1 MARAL
6 RRALIVVLITVGVIA
21 LFLAIAQDQVTL
33 KVRSAVSAADPRST
47 AYLAALV
54 TSPVSRGDTFDVL
67 RNGDD
72 IFPAMLS
79 AIHEARQRISF
90 ETYIFEDG
98 VVADQ
103 FIAALIEARHR
114 NVAVTLV
121 VDFFGGSAMS
131 DRHVDELRAA
141 GCVVAS
147 YNSAKW
153 YQLEDLNY
161 RTHRKIL
168 ELINYRTHR
177 KILVVDGETGFVGGV
192 GIADHWMG
200 NADGPSHWRD
210 TQVRIRGP
218 VVRLLEAAFYENLIE
233 AGDVSTP
240 ILNEPHGA
248 VPSPV
253 ARGPEEALILRSA
266 ASGGSSDL
274 KRLYLLLIAMAQ
286 QSVDI
291 TTPYFIVDESTLWSL
306 QDAIGRGVRVRI
318 LTEGDV
324 TDSRPVKYASR
335 RYYEHLLSLGV
346 ELYEYQPTMMHTKA
360 LVVDGAWSMF
370 GSANLDNRS
379 LELNDELNVAVRSTD
394 LGKRFTAMF
403 DEDIGRAT
411 RLDLQQWSAR
421 SINEK
426 ARERFWGYWGEVF

>member
-1 MARAL
+1 MPRAL
-6 RRALIVVLITVGVIA
+6 RRGLIGFLIAAGVIA

-33 KVRSAVSAADPRST
+33 KLRSAVNASDPRST
-47 AYLAALV
+47 GYLAALV
-54 TSPVSRGDTFDVL
+54 ASPVSHGDTFDVL

-98 VVADQ
+98 VVADR
-103 FIAALIEARHR
+103 FIAALVEARRR

-121 VDFFGGSAMS
+121 VDFFGASAMS

-141 GCVVAS
+141 GCVVSS

-168 ELINYRTHR
+168 VI
-177 KILVVDGETGFVGGV
+177 DGETGFVGGV

-200 NADGPSHWRD
+200 DADSPDHWRD
-210 TQVRIRGP
+210 TQIRIHGP
-218 VVRLLEAAFYENLIE
+218 VVRLLEAAFYENLVE
-233 AGDVSTP
+233 AGDVVTP
-240 ILNEPHGA
+240 SLNEQHGTLPGTDA
-248 VPSPV
+248 PG
-253 ARGPEEALILRSA
+253 RDEALVLRSA

-291 TTPYFIVDESTLWSL
+291 TSPYFVPDESTLWAL
-306 QDAIGRGVRVRI
+306 EDAASRGVRVRI

-324 TDSRPVKYASR
+324 TDAKPVQYASR

-360 LVVDGAWSMF
+360 MVVDGAWSMF

-379 LELNDELNVAVRSTD
+379 LELNDELNVVVRSTD
-394 LGKRFTAMF
+394 LAKRFTAMF
-403 DEDIGRAT
+403 NEDIGLAT
-411 RLDLQQWSAR
+411 QLEFQQWTRR
-421 SINEK
+421 SISEK

>member
-6 RRALIVVLITVGVIA
+6 RRGLIGFLIAAGVIA

-33 KVRSAVSAADPRST
+33 KLRSAVNATDPRST

-54 TSPVSRGDTFDVL
+54 ASPVSHGDTFEVL

-79 AIHEARQRISF
+79 AIHDARQRISF

-98 VVADQ
+98 VVADR
-103 FIAALIEARHR
+103 FIAALIEARRR

-121 VDFFGGSAMS
+121 VDFFGASAMS

-141 GCVVAS
+141 GCIVSS

-153 YQLEDLNY
+153 YQLEDL
-161 RTHRKIL
+161 
-168 ELINYRTHR
+168 NYRTHR

-200 NADGPSHWRD
+200 DADSPEHWRD
-210 TQVRIRGP
+210 TQVRIHGP
-218 VVRLLEAAFYENLIE
+218 VVRLLEAAFYENLVE
-233 AGDVSTP
+233 AGDVVTP
-240 ILNEPHGA
+240 SLNEQHG
-248 VPSPV
+248 PSTGTDAP
-253 ARGPEEALILRSA
+253 GPEEALVLRSG

-274 KRLYLLLIAMAQ
+274 KRLYLLLIAMAR

-291 TTPYFIVDESTLWSL
+291 TSPYFVLDESTLWAL
-306 QDAIGRGVRVRI
+306 QDAVGRGVRVRI

-324 TDSRPVKYASR
+324 TDAKPVKYASR
-335 RYYEHLLSLGV
+335 RYYEHLLSLGI

-360 LVVDGAWSMF
+360 MVVDGAWSMF

-379 LELNDELNVAVRSTD
+379 LELNDELNVVVRSTD
-394 LGKRFTAMF
+394 LGRRLTAMF
-403 DEDIGRAT
+403 DEDIGLAT
-411 RLDLQQWSAR
+411 RLEFEQWKRR
-421 SINEK
+421 SISEK